1 MSGSH
6 IIVTGASGLLG
17 NAVRLV
23 LEERGCKVLAV
34 DRSAGQVDGRPV
46 LAADVTDVHAL
57 HGLAHEHDIGGIIH
71 CGAFSGPMVAA
82 DSPVQMVDVNIV
94 GTANMLELAR
104 RVGGVRFVFCSSAS
118 AVGPTPEGLS
128 PVTEA
133 VATNPST
140 VYGASKVA
148 GEALVSGYRRQFG
161 VDGVSI
167 RISWV
172 YGPRRTTS
180 CVIRQMITD
189 ALAGRPTR
197 LPYGKG
203 FPRQFIHVSDA
214 AVALVAAFDHPDLP
228 LNTYNVT
235 GGDFTTLDD
244 VAEAVRGIEP
254 RSDIALD
261 EGTDPG
267 DDFQQRFDISAA
279 ARDFGYRPGVSLAE
293 GITAYRDWL
302 AAQAGKD
309 SE

>member
-6 IIVTGASGLLG
+6 IIVTGASGLVG
-17 NAVRLV
+17 NAVRV
-23 LEERGCKVLAV
+23 LLETSGRKVLAV
-34 DRSAGQVDGRPV
+34 DRNAGQVDGRPV
-46 LAADVTDVHAL
+46 LAADVRDVHAL

-71 CGAFSGPMVAA
+71 CGAFSGPMVAVG
-82 DSPVQMVDVNIV
+82 SPVQMVDVNIV

-104 RVGGVRFVFCSSAS
+104 RVGEVRVVCCSSSS

-148 GEALVSGYRRQFG
+148 GEGLVSGYRRQFG

-180 CVIRQMITD
+180 CVIRHMITD
-189 ALAGRPTR
+189 ALAGTPTR
-197 LPYGKG
+197 LPFGGG

-214 AVALVAAFDHPDLP
+214 AAALVAAFDHPDLP

-235 GGDFTTLDD
+235 GGDFTTLDQ
-244 VAEAVRGIEP
+244 VAEVVRGIEP
-254 RSDIALD
+254 QADIKLK
-261 EGTDPG
+261 EGPDPG

-279 ARDFGYRPGVSLAE
+279 ARDFGYRPAVGLAD
-293 GITAYRDWL
+293 GISAYRDWL
-302 AAQAGKD
+302 AAQAKED
-309 SE
+309 RK